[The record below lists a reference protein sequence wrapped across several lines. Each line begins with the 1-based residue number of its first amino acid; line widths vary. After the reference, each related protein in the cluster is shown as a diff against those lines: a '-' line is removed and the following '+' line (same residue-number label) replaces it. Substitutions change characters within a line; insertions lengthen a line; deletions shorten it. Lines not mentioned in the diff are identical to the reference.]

1 MSKEK
6 IKGFMLF
13 VDQRAAIEC
22 LPDSLAG
29 KLLKAC
35 YAYADDGS
43 LPTFEEPLLMPVFL
57 MTKTQIDN
65 SKLAYEKSCS
75 VNKANAQ
82 KRYASKKDSS
92 ITTASDGMQSH
103 SAESDGKLSDAKAAN
118 NNPNNK
124 DNNKSKDNHN
134 NMSNNYVDEIHR
146 QGRKFLD
153 EYLSELTESKLT
165 EEQELT
171 IVKLSI
177 ETIEADNKI
186 EYSEVSFFKEI
197 RCRLHV
203 SDEAILKAIP
213 GCEDY
218 LLPDIRTNSIL
229 TDLNLSFKDIKL
241 DSQLLN
247 S

>member
-1 MSKEK
+1 MEIKELYLK
-6 IKGFMLF
+6 TVFCCMACDGDIANEEISLLNRYTKENHLF
-13 VDQRAAIEC
+13 EGLDI
-22 LPDSLAG
+22 
-29 KLLKAC
+29 
-35 YAYADDGS
+35 
-43 LPTFEEPLLMPVFL
+43 
-57 MTKTQIDN
+57 
-65 SKLAYEKSCS
+65 
-75 VNKANAQ
+75 
-82 KRYASKKDSS
+82 
-92 ITTASDGMQSH
+92 
-103 SAESDGKLSDAKAAN
+103 AELT
-118 NNPNNK
+118 
-124 DNNKSKDNHN
+124 
-134 NMSNNYVDEIHR
+134 NNYVDEIHR